1 MVDPYQVLG
10 LSNTADQETI
20 KKSYRKLAKK
30 YHPDLNPGNKEAE
43 KKFKEVTHAFDL
55 IGTPE
60 ARAKF
65 DRGETEDQQREQYEE
80 YMKGGRGRPSYYN
93 SQHDGGGRY
102 TYSFGDDVHADDLFE
117 NIFGGFGRR
126 SHQLPGED
134 IIYKMKVDFRDA
146 ALGGT
151 KIITLPE
158 GKNLE
163 VKIPA
168 GIESGKKL
176 RFKGLG
182 KPGLNGGASGDLYIE
197 IEVNPLEGFLREGL
211 DIITEVPVSFIEAL
225 TGAEIEVQTL
235 EGNILLKVP
244 AGVSTGTRLRIKNKG
259 AGSPEKRGHHIVV
272 LKVVMPKD
280 VDPLLMEAARNLK
293 DKFNYNPRAS

>member
-10 LSNTADQETI
+10 LSKTAEQEAI

-80 YMKGGRGRPSYYN
+80 FMNKRRERPSYYD

-102 TYSFGDDVHADDLFE
+102 TYSFGDEVHADDFFE
-117 NIFGGFGRR
+117 NIFGGFGRK
-126 SHQLPGED
+126 SHQFPGED
-134 IIYKMKVDFRDA
+134 ITYKMQVDFRDA

-151 KIITLPE
+151 KVITLPE

-182 KPGLNGGASGDLYIE
+182 KPGHNGGASGDLYIE

-225 TGAEIEVQTL
+225 TGAEIEVPTL

-244 AGVSTGTRLRIKNKG
+244 AGVSTGTKLRIKNKG
-259 AGSPEKRGHHIVV
+259 AGSPEKRGNHIVV

>member
-10 LSNTADQETI
+10 LSKTAEQEAI
-20 KKSYRKLAKK
+20 KKSYRRLAKK
-30 YHPDLNPGNKEAE
+30 YHPDLNPRNKEAE

-80 YMKGGRGRPSYYN
+80 FMNKRRGRPSYYD

-102 TYSFGDDVHADDLFE
+102 TYSFGDEVHADDFFE
-117 NIFGGFGRR
+117 NIFGGFGRK
-126 SHQLPGED
+126 SHQFAGED
-134 IIYKMKVDFRDA
+134 ITYKMQVDFRDA

-182 KPGLNGGASGDLYIE
+182 KPGHNGGASGDLYIE
-197 IEVNPLEGFLREGL
+197 IDVNHLEGFLRDGL

-225 TGAEIEVQTL
+225 TGAEIEVPTL

-244 AGVSTGTRLRIKNKG
+244 AGVSTGTKLRIKNKG
-259 AGSPEKRGHHIVV
+259 AGSPEKRGNQIVV

-280 VDPLLMEAARNLK
+280 VDPLLMEAVRNLK